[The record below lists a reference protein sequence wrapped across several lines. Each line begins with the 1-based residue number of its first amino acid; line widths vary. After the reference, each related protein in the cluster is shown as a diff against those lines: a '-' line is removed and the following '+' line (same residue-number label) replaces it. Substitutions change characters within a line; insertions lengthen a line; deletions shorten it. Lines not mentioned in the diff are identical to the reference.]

1 MDTSLSNRK
10 NGIFEVAKTI
20 SKSNLFEKKL
30 ENNKPIK
37 VQIKTKNDLIY
48 HDLTPNKERTKKIMS
63 SFLKPNQNKI
73 SHHRV
78 NSDTLSNNNNFHKI
92 QKIISINNK
101 IKNGIKAN
109 FEKEINNSHKNSS
122 NNKNKD
128 INGLINNNNLNE
140 NEKNNIYNQINVNTN
155 NLYSLNY
162 ENDNID
168 KIKKIN
174 TLYKKSIFN
183 NSKRL
188 FETIDNSFMKDNKS
202 SNINDDNK
210 EHLNTITANRN
221 DNSINKISL
230 NNGKQL
236 KKNIITKR
244 IILTQSESNLNV
256 TNKSQNKSFINNL
269 TENNVTSKKSH
280 LKKSNST
287 FLSRN
292 NNNTISNEEMLK
304 ENNNP
309 ITILKIEDLIVLE
322 EKLSKILESFKNI
335 SQLKTLC
342 VEWYNYYTYC
352 SFYNVFEDFFTES
365 QYNEKT
371 IAHEYT
377 ILEFLSIITLHEV
390 LKDKNISQSTLNYL
404 QKLIVCVYQ
413 NFLFAC
419 DYIISILPVIAQ
431 KRSWV
436 EKLQNILNNKNEI
449 KIMKNE
455 HLSCLRIGNN
465 NISILMK
472 TILRLYCNNNSII
485 NGNELLFYLS
495 RSTRIYISTLN
506 EYFKKKIYL
515 DENNLNRENTQN
527 QNNQN
532 KKNEIINIKN
542 NQILINKTPYLQNKK
557 DKKKIFTLVLDL
569 DETIISYKNDKRIYV
584 TRPGLNKFLTEIS
597 KIYEIILFTSAKQE
611 YADSIL
617 DSIDK
622 NKTFFDK
629 RLYRQHTILINNTF
643 VKDLSKLGRDLSKIV
658 IVDNRPQS
666 FSLQIENGIFIR
678 SFHGEDKF
686 DNALIDLIPIL
697 KKIASNPYNDVRK
710 EIKKMKD
717 EIFIKVTTDL
727 NN

>member
-1 MDTSLSNRK
+1 MDTSLTNRK
-10 NGIFEVAKTI
+10 NGILEVAKII
-20 SKSNLFEKKL
+20 SKSNLFERQL

-37 VQIKTKNDLIY
+37 VQIKAKNDLIY

-63 SFLKPNQNKI
+63 SFLKPNHNKI
-73 SHHRV
+73 NHHRV
-78 NSDTLSNNNNFHKI
+78 NSDTLSNNNNNHKI
-92 QKIISINNK
+92 QKILSINNK
-101 IKNGIKAN
+101 IKNGTKINLDKEIDN
-109 FEKEINNSHKNSS
+109 YNNNISNYKNKEINCFIND
-122 NNKNKD
+122 NNF
-128 INGLINNNNLNE
+128 NE
-140 NEKNNIYNQINVNTN
+140 NDKNNIYNQIKVNKNNIYNVNYDN
-155 NLYSLNY
+155 N
-162 ENDNID
+162 NIE
-168 KIKKIN
+168 KIKNFN
-174 TLYKKSIFN
+174 TLYKKSNFN
-183 NSKRL
+183 DSKRI
-188 FETIDNSFMKDNKS
+188 FETIENTLMKDYKNY
-202 SNINDDNK
+202 DDNI
-210 EHLNTITANRN
+210 EHLNTITANGN
-221 DNSINKISL
+221 YNSINKISF
-230 NNGKQL
+230 NNRKQL

-244 IILTQSESNLNV
+244 IILTQSESKINI
-256 TNKSQNKSFINNL
+256 TNQSQNKSFINNL
-269 TENNVTSKKSH
+269 SENNEITKKSH

-287 FLSRN
+287 FISRN
-292 NNNTISNEEMLK
+292 NNNTISNEETFK

-322 EKLSKILESFKNI
+322 EKLSKILENFKNI

-371 IAHEYT
+371 ISHEYSV
-377 ILEFLSIITLHEV
+377 LEFLSIITLHEV
-390 LKDKNISQSTLNYL
+390 LKDKNISKSTINYL
-404 QKLIVCVYQ
+404 NKLIICVYQ
-413 NFLFAC
+413 NFLIAC
-419 DYIISILPVIAQ
+419 DYIISILPVVAQ

-436 EKLQNILNNKNEI
+436 EKLQNVLNNKNEI
-449 KIMKNE
+449 KISKNE
-455 HLSCLRIGNN
+455 HLSSLKIGNN

-472 TILRLYCNNNSII
+472 TILRLYSNNNSII

-515 DENNLNRENTQN
+515 DENNISRDNIQN

-542 NQILINKTPYLQNKK
+542 NQILINKTPYLDNKK

-569 DETIISYKNDKRIYV
+569 DETIISYKNDKRIYI

-622 NKTFFDK
+622 KNIFFEK

-643 VKDLSKLGRDLSKIV
+643 IKDLSKLGRDLSKIV
-658 IVDNRPQS
+658 IIDNRPQS
-666 FSLQIENGIFIR
+666 FSLQKDNGIFIR

-686 DNALIDLIPIL
+686 DNVLIDLIPIL

>member
-174 TLYKKSIFN
+174 TLYKNSIFN
-183 NSKRL
+183 DSKRM
-188 FETIDNSFMKDNKS
+188 FETIENSFMKDNKS
-202 SNINDDNK
+202 LNSNDDNK

-221 DNSINKISL
+221 YNSINKTSL

-472 TILRLYCNNNSII
+472 TILRLYSNNNSII

-515 DENNLNRENTQN
+515 DENNINSEDNNLNLENHQT
-527 QNNQN
+527 
-532 KKNEIINIKN
+532 KKNGISNLRNKIN
-542 NQILINKTPYLQNKK
+542 LPKK
-557 DKKKIFTLVLDL
+557 DIKKIFTLVLDL
-569 DETIISYKNDKRIYV
+569 DETIISYNNETKTFIP
-584 TRPGLNKFLTEIS
+584 RPGLNKFLNEIS

-611 YADSIL
+611 YADSII
-617 DSIDK
+617 DQIDK
-622 NKTFFDK
+622 NKIYFEK
-629 RLYRQHTILINNTF
+629 RFYRQHNLIINNSF
-643 VKDLSKLGRDLSKIV
+643 IKDLSRLKKDLSKV
-658 IVDNRPQS
+658 IFLDNKPQS
-666 FSLQIENGIFIR
+666 YGLQIDNEIFIK
-678 SFHGEDKF
+678 SFHGDEKF
-686 DNALIDLIPIL
+686 DNVLIYLIPIL
-697 KKIASNPYNDVRK
+697 KKIASNPSNDVRK
-710 EIKKMKD
+710 EIKKMKN
-717 EIFIKVTTDL
+717 EIYSKISTDL
-727 NN
+727 NNECQ

>member
-1 MDTSLSNRK
+1 M
-10 NGIFEVAKTI
+10 
-20 SKSNLFEKKL
+20 
-30 ENNKPIK
+30 
-37 VQIKTKNDLIY
+37 
-48 HDLTPNKERTKKIMS
+48 
-63 SFLKPNQNKI
+63 
-73 SHHRV
+73 
-78 NSDTLSNNNNFHKI
+78 
-92 QKIISINNK
+92 
-101 IKNGIKAN
+101 
-109 FEKEINNSHKNSS
+109 
-122 NNKNKD
+122 
-128 INGLINNNNLNE
+128 
-140 NEKNNIYNQINVNTN
+140 
-155 NLYSLNY
+155 
-162 ENDNID
+162 
-168 KIKKIN
+168 
-174 TLYKKSIFN
+174 
-183 NSKRL
+183 
-188 FETIDNSFMKDNKS
+188 
-202 SNINDDNK
+202 
-210 EHLNTITANRN
+210 
-221 DNSINKISL
+221 
-230 NNGKQL
+230 
-236 KKNIITKR
+236 
-244 IILTQSESNLNV
+244 
-256 TNKSQNKSFINNL
+256 
-269 TENNVTSKKSH
+269 
-280 LKKSNST
+280 KKSNST
-287 FLSRN
+287 FISRN
-292 NNNTISNEEMLK
+292 NNNTISNEETFK

-322 EKLSKILESFKNI
+322 EKLSKILENFKNI

-371 IAHEYT
+371 ISHEYSV
-377 ILEFLSIITLHEV
+377 LEFLSIITLHEV
-390 LKDKNISQSTLNYL
+390 LKDKNISKSTINYL
-404 QKLIVCVYQ
+404 NKLIICVYQ
-413 NFLFAC
+413 NFLIAC
-419 DYIISILPVIAQ
+419 DYIISILPVVAQ

-436 EKLQNILNNKNEI
+436 EKLQNVLNNKNEI
-449 KIMKNE
+449 KISKNE
-455 HLSCLRIGNN
+455 HLSSLKIGNN

-472 TILRLYCNNNSII
+472 TILRLYSNNNSII

-515 DENNLNRENTQN
+515 DENNISRDNIQN

-542 NQILINKTPYLQNKK
+542 NQILINKTPYLDNKK

-569 DETIISYKNDKRIYV
+569 DETIISYKNDKRIYI

-622 NKTFFDK
+622 KNIFFEK

-643 VKDLSKLGRDLSKIV
+643 IKDLSKLGRDLSKIV
-658 IVDNRPQS
+658 IIDNRPQS
-666 FSLQIENGIFIR
+666 FSLQKDNGIFIR

-686 DNALIDLIPIL
+686 DNVLIDLIPIL